1 MTRTPLRI
9 SLGGGGTDLPSYARE
24 FGGFVL
30 SAAIT
35 KYVYITVNRSF
46 LPGYFLKYSETEHA
60 RARAEIR
67 HPLMREALEMQD
79 VPEPLE
85 VVSVADVPAGTGLG
99 SSGTF
104 AVGLMHALHAYK
116 REPVCAEK
124 LAREAIEMEM
134 VQLDEPVGMQDQ
146 YIAAYG
152 GLLCQEYGTDGGVK
166 VAPLALSDAKVRE
179 LRDSL
184 MLFFVGYTG
193 NGYTRKASE
202 LLAEQKARSLA
213 GDRAMLECLHFTKEL
228 GCEIRSVL
236 EAGRIAELG
245 PLMDAHW
252 QRKRARSKGM
262 SNGRIDELY
271 ELAVSEG
278 GATGGK
284 LVGAG
289 GSGFLLFQTSDRRRL
304 RETMT
309 GKTATRKTGT
319 GAGLSEMDFSFDFDG
334 SVVLVRNA

>member
-1 MTRTPLRI
+1 MIMTRTPLRI
-9 SLGGGGTDLPSYARE
+9 SLGGGGTDLPSYSSE

-46 LPGYFLKYSETEHA
+46 LPGYFLKYSEAEHVA
-60 RARAEIR
+60 MRSEIR
-67 HPLMREALEMQD
+67 HPLMREALEMQQ
-79 VPEPLE
+79 VSAPLE

-104 AVGLMHALHAYK
+104 GVGLMHALHAHK

-124 LAREAIEMEM
+124 LAREAIEVEM
-134 VQLDEPVGMQDQ
+134 TRLGEPVGKQDQ
-146 YIAAYG
+146 YVAAYG
-152 GLLCQEYGTDGGVK
+152 GLLCQEYATDGAVK
-166 VAPLALSDAKVRE
+166 VAPLQMSDSSIRE

-184 MLFFVGYTG
+184 MLFFVGYTR
-193 NGYTRKASE
+193 NASA
-202 LLAEQKARSLA
+202 LLADQKARSLA
-213 GDRAMLECLHFTKEL
+213 GDMAVLDGLHFAKQL
-228 GCEIRSVL
+228 GREIKSAL
-236 EAGRIAELG
+236 EAGRVGEFG
-245 PLMDAHW
+245 PLMNAHW
-252 QRKRARSKGM
+252 QRKRKRTAGM
-262 SNGRIDELY
+262 TNGRIDELY
-271 ELAVSEG
+271 ELATMKG

-304 RETMT
+304 RESM
-309 GKTATRKTGT
+309 T

-334 SVVLVRNA
+334 SVVVVRNT

>member
-9 SLGGGGTDLPSYARE
+9 SLGGGGTDLPSYSRS

-46 LPGYFLKYSETEHA
+46 LPGYFLKYSETEQA
-60 RARAEIR
+60 TERAEIR
-67 HPLMREALEMQD
+67 HPLIRESLGMHDVPAPLEM
-79 VPEPLE
+79 
-85 VVSVADVPAGTGLG
+85 VSVADVPAGTGLG

-104 AVGLMHALHAYK
+104 LVGLMHALHAYK

-124 LAREAIEMEM
+124 LAREAIEVEM
-134 VQLDEPVGMQDQ
+134 TRLAEPVGKQDH

-152 GLLCQEYGTDGGVK
+152 GLLCQEYGTDGEVA
-166 VAPLALSDAKVRE
+166 VAPLPMSDAHVRE

-184 MLFFVGYTG
+184 MLFFVGYTR
-193 NGYTRKASE
+193 NASN
-202 LLAEQKARSLA
+202 LLADQKERSLN
-213 GDRAMLECLHFTKEL
+213 GDAAMLDGLHFTKEL
-228 GCEIRSVL
+228 GREIRNVL
-236 EAGRIAELG
+236 EAGHIVEFG
-245 PLMDAHW
+245 PLMDTHW
-252 QRKRARSKGM
+252 RRKRSRSPGM
-262 SNGRIDELY
+262 TNGRIDELY
-271 ELAVSEG
+271 DLAIRQG

-309 GKTATRKTGT
+309 H
-319 GAGLSEMDFSFDFDG
+319 AGLSEMDFSFDFDG
-334 SVVLVRNA
+334 SVVLVRNP

>member
-9 SLGGGGTDLPSYARE
+9 SLGGGGTDLPSYSQE

-35 KYVYITVNRSF
+35 KYVYISVNRSF

-60 RARAEIR
+60 ETREEIR
-67 HPLMREALEMQD
+67 HPLMREALEMQN

-104 AVGLMHALHAYK
+104 TVGLMHALHAHK

-124 LAREAIEMEM
+124 LAREAIEIEM
-134 VQLDEPVGMQDQ
+134 TRLAEPVGKQDQ
-146 YIAAYG
+146 YVAAYG
-152 GLLCQEYGTDGGVK
+152 GLLCQEYVRDGRVN
-166 VAPLALSDAKVRE
+166 VTPLAMSDEKVRE

-184 MLFFVGYTG
+184 MLFFVGYTR
-193 NGYTRKASE
+193 NASE
-202 LLAEQKARSLA
+202 LLEDQKTRSLT
-213 GDRAMLECLHFTKEL
+213 GDRTMLDGLHFTKEL
-228 GCEIRSVL
+228 GREIKVVL
-236 EAGRIAELG
+236 ESGRIAEFG

-252 QRKRARSKGM
+252 QRKRGRSKGM
-262 SNGRIDELY
+262 SNGRIDGLY
-271 ELAVSEG
+271 ELAMIEG

-289 GSGFLLFQTSDRRRL
+289 GSGFLLLQTSDRRRL
-304 RETMT
+304 RETM
-309 GKTATRKTGT
+309 T

>member
-1 MTRTPLRI
+1 MIMTRTPLRI
-9 SLGGGGTDLPSYARE
+9 SLGGGGTDLPSYSDE

-60 RARAEIR
+60 RERSEIR
-67 HPLMREALEMQD
+67 HRLMREALEMQD
-79 VPEPLE
+79 VSGPLE

-99 SSGTF
+99 SSGAF
-104 AVGLMHALHAYK
+104 GVGLMHALHAHK

-124 LAREAIEMEM
+124 LAREAIEVEM
-134 VQLDEPVGMQDQ
+134 TRLGEPVGKQDQ
-146 YIAAYG
+146 YVAAYG
-152 GLLCQEYGTDGGVK
+152 GLLCQEYRKDGSVT
-166 VAPLALSDAKVRE
+166 VAPLQMSEACVRE

-184 MLFFVGYTG
+184 MLFFVGYTR
-193 NGYTRKASE
+193 NASD
-202 LLAEQKARSLA
+202 LLADQKARSVKA
-213 GDRAMLECLHFTKEL
+213 DAAMLDGLHFAKEL
-228 GCEIRSVL
+228 GWEIRSVL
-236 EAGRIAELG
+236 EAAKIEEFG

-252 QRKRARSKGM
+252 QRKRGRSPGM
-262 SNGRIDELY
+262 TSSRIDELY
-271 ELAVSEG
+271 ALAMREG

-289 GSGFLLFQTSDRRRL
+289 GGGFLLFQAADRRRL

-309 GKTATRKTGT
+309 E
-319 GAGLSEMDFSFDFDG
+319 AGLSEMDFGFDFDG
-334 SVVLVRNA
+334 SVVVVRNA

>member
-1 MTRTPLRI
+1 MIMTRTPLRI
-9 SLGGGGTDLPSYARE
+9 SLGGGGTDLPSYSQQ

-46 LPGYFLKYSETEHA
+46 LPGYFLKYSETEHT
-60 RARAEIR
+60 RIRDEIR
-67 HPLMREALEMQD
+67 HPLMREALAMHE
-79 VPEPLE
+79 VPAPLE

-104 AVGLMHALHAYK
+104 TVGLMHALHAYK

-124 LAREAIEMEM
+124 LAREAIDIEMTR
-134 VQLDEPVGMQDQ
+134 LAEPVGMQDQ
-146 YIAAYG
+146 YIAAFG
-152 GLLCQEYGTDGGVK
+152 GLLCQEYATDGTVT
-166 VAPLALSDAKVRE
+166 VAPLAIDEAHVRE

-184 MLFFVGYTG
+184 MLFFA
-193 NGYTRKASE
+193 GYTRSASS
-202 LLAEQKARSLA
+202 LLADQKSRSLS
-213 GDRAMLECLHFTKEL
+213 GDQAMLEGLHFTKDL
-228 GCEIRSVL
+228 GREIRSVL
-236 EAGRIAELG
+236 ESGCIADLG
-245 PLMDAHW
+245 PLMDTHW

-262 SNGRIDELY
+262 SSNCIDELY
-271 ELAVSEG
+271 NLAVRQG

-289 GSGFLLFQTSDRRRL
+289 GSGFLLFQTADRRRL
-304 RETMT
+304 RDVM
-309 GKTATRKTGT
+309 T
-319 GAGLSEMDFSFDFDG
+319 GAGLNEMDFSFDFDG